1 MLYPD
6 IRTNISFIFQKT
18 GWIVVLGKRLASDW
32 TVVSTMERLDTNKS
46 LYLDSPCLVAA

>member
-18 GWIVVLGKRLASDW
+18 GRIVVLCKRLGSDC
-32 TVVSTMERLDTNKS
+32 TIVSTMDRLDINKS
-46 LYLDSPCLVAA
+46 LYLDSPCLAAA